1 MGKREDV
8 LQRILDFATRNEE
21 IRMVVLEGSLAKER
35 YVDALSDLDL
45 NFWVKGE
52 RDFSAG
58 DWLAEIGEV
67 LVAVPL
73 DFPVREGMRSLI
85 VIFDGGVKVDFSFW
99 PLFFLEMPF
108 PYYEAYRVLLDKAD
122 YANDLDEFLLPKPAS
137 KLAEASF
144 LEIIDQFYLDA
155 HYLAKFTRRG
165 ERFFVANLEAEVRE
179 NYFLPLFEEIVWLSG
194 KTPMFL
200 GRHLAEML
208 PVEWKER
215 MEQLLDGMELP
226 EQLELFQAL
235 VDEIAG
241 KRGFQVQFERIQKL
255 KQLILAIYQN
265 R

>member
-21 IRMVVLEGSLAKER
+21 IEMVVLEGSLAKER

-45 NFWVKGE
+45 NFWIKGE
-52 RDFSAG
+52 QDFSAG

-85 VIFDGGVKVDFSFW
+85 VIFEGGVKVDFSFW
-99 PLFFLEMPF
+99 PLSFLETPF
-108 PYYEAYRVLLDKAD
+108 PYYEAYRVLLDKID
-122 YANDLDEFLLPKPAS
+122 YANNLDEFLLPKSAS
-137 KLAEASF
+137 KLTQARF

-208 PVEWKER
+208 PVEWKGR
-215 MEQLLDGMELP
+215 MEQLLDGLELP

-235 VDEIAG
+235 TDEIAD

-255 KQLILAIYQN
+255 KQLILVIYQN